1 MGCDIMKKLSVII
14 VMLFVLFM
22 MFNMYVV
29 KAALNPDDYRPT
41 GVTDTDVN
49 KVSSK
54 VNPIIGTIKIVGI
67 VISVVT
73 LMVLGF
79 KYMIGS
85 VQEKAEY
92 KKTMIPYLIG
102 AVLIVAVTQLVGLIA
117 NIVTNIKY

>member
-14 VMLFVLFM
+14 VMFFILFI
-22 MFNMYVV
+22 MFNMNVV
-29 KAALNPDDYRPT
+29 KATLNPDEYRPT

-54 VNPIIGTIKIVGI
+54 VNPIIGTIKTVGI

-73 LMVLGF
+73 LIVLGF

-102 AVLIVAVTQLVGLIA
+102 AVLIVAVTQLVSLIA